1 MSRRSWTAH
10 APRLY
15 DALMAPVERLGMGR
29 MRAALW
35 SALPRDGRGLEVGAG
50 SGAGARHRAHDGTL
64 VGIDIAPAMLARAR
78 DVMHARL
85 VAADV
90 QALPFADAS
99 FDWAV
104 GSLLFC
110 EVADPLAGL
119 HELRRVLRPGG
130 SLHLLEHVRPRGA
143 LLGAAAR
150 ALTRLTGPLFGEHF
164 DRVTHQTVIAAGF
177 ALERADWRLRGAI
190 VHIVARREEKERRRP
205 A

>member
-15 DALMAPVERLGMGR
+15 DALMAPIERLGMAR

-35 SALPRDGRGLEVGAG
+35 SALPRDGRGLEIGAG
-50 SGAGARHRAHDGTL
+50 SGAGARHRAHDATL
-64 VGIDIAPAMLARAR
+64 VGVDIAPTMLARAR
-78 DVMHARL
+78 DVAHDPL

-90 QALPFADAS
+90 QALPFADAT

-104 GSLLFC
+104 GSLVFC

-119 HELRRVLRPGG
+119 RELRRVLRPGG

-143 LLGAAAR
+143 LLGAAADV
-150 ALTRLTGPLFGEHF
+150 LTRVTGPLFGEHF
-164 DRVTHQTVIAAGF
+164 DRVTHETVVAAGF
-177 ALERADWRLRGAI
+177 ALEQTDWRLRGAI
-190 VHIVARREEKERRRP
+190 VHIVARRQQSETRRP